1 MPALGASRPIS
12 AASSPICN
20 WTRQR
25 WHCRSH
31 TVIVRQAEAAARLI
45 EQRWAESMPET
56 AQGSMPPRSAE
67 GADGMRAARVTV
79 VGESDDP
86 LVNPIF
92 NALFEGYMRRQ
103 FTVLQIGHPS

>member
-1 MPALGASRPIS
+1 
-12 AASSPICN
+12 
-20 WTRQR
+20 
-25 WHCRSH
+25 
-31 TVIVRQAEAAARLI
+31 
-45 EQRWAESMPET
+45 
-56 AQGSMPPRSAE
+56 
-67 GADGMRAARVTV
+67 MRAARVTV